1 MKILQVGFINFGI
14 IPLKGPLGSNFLR
27 FRAKL
32 FHSEWSRTKVKKVTA
47 GIEEWDVVLSSYIV
61 QRVFFGTHL
70 KDVTWTFAVTDFIEC
85 L

>member
-1 MKILQVGFINFGI
+1 M
-14 IPLKGPLGSNFLR
+14 
-27 FRAKL
+27 
-32 FHSEWSRTKVKKVTA
+32 TA

-70 KDVTWTFAVTDFIEC
+70 KDVMWTFAVTDFIEC